1 MKADQTALHLTLSD
15 LLKCGVGRVLGK
27 PRSVVLNMTQN
38 HIETHCKHLYMQLKL
53 IYGSGR
59 PI

>member
-1 MKADQTALHLTLSD
+1 MKADQIALHHTLTD
-15 LLKCGVGRVLGK
+15 LLNCGVMRILGK

>member
-1 MKADQTALHLTLSD
+1 MKANQTVLHLALTD
-15 LLKCGVGRVLGK
+15 LLKCSVGRVLEK
-27 PRSVVLNMTQN
+27 SHSVVLNMTQN
-38 HIETHCKHLYMQLKL
+38 HTETHCKDLYMQLKL

>member
-38 HIETHCKHLYMQLKL
+38 HTKNLYLQLKL
-53 IYGSGR
+53 IYDSGR